1 MRFSGS
7 IILGLLAANGLAQT
21 AVPEEGQQ
29 SGSDISQPE
38 PSAPAAEEPSAPVQ
52 NQPPIPADDD
62 TSQTDAGE
70 APIATATAVPEPTA
84 DDPVETADASQISE
98 DNQPL
103 ATATGGDDDDEA
115 TTAAEETA
123 TADGED
129 VIGITEASHSLTM
142 FEATATDDDAT
153 ATAAETES
161 GDNASD
167 TATTTATSSS
177 TPTSTVP
184 VVEVNLKNATVGENA
199 ELVTVESKPAIKLS
213 APANGQATFSV
224 PLEADS
230 DDFDSDDLIYIVA
243 SIRVGEPSGSAKF
256 RTRDTD
262 TDCSL
267 RIQAG
272 GQTVYDQPLSS
283 NNGEFQ
289 DVTSSGIS
297 SSDMGQSSVSVTQ
310 KCGRKPSPLTIRDVR
325 AGTESAVKSSGG
337 SGGSSSG
344 SGSGKGGSSGGSGN
358 SDGTSTT
365 GPGARETGGSGNFG
379 SKAQA
384 SVGAF
389 AAAILAAA
397 VLF

>member
-7 IILGLLAANGLAQT
+7 LILGLLAANGLAQT

-52 NQPPIPADDD
+52 DQPSIPADDD
-62 TSQTDAGE
+62 TPQTDAEE

-84 DDPVETADASQISE
+84 DEPVETADASQISE
-98 DNQPL
+98 DNQPS
-103 ATATGGDDDDEA
+103 ATASDGDDDVEA
-115 TTAAEETA
+115 TTAAEATA
-123 TADGED
+123 TVD
-129 VIGITEASHSLTM
+129 
-142 FEATATDDDAT
+142 ATATDDDAT
-153 ATAAETES
+153 ATAAETET
-161 GDNASD
+161 GDDASD
-167 TATTTATSSS
+167 TATATATSSS
-177 TPTSTVP
+177 VPTSTAP
-184 VVEVNLKNATVGENA
+184 VVEVNLKNATIGENA
-199 ELVTVESKPAIKLS
+199 ELVTVDSKPAIKLS
-213 APANGQATFSV
+213 APSNGQATFSV
-224 PLEADS
+224 PLEVDD
-230 DDFDSDDLIYIVA
+230 DDFASDDLIYIVA

-267 RIQAG
+267 QIQAG
-272 GQTVYDQPLSS
+272 GQTVYDQPLST

-297 SSDMGQSSVSVTQ
+297 SSDMGKSSVDVTQ
-310 KCGRKPSPLTIRDVR
+310 KCGQKPSSLTIRDVR

-337 SGGSSSG
+337 SGGSGSGGSG
-344 SGSGKGGSSGGSGN
+344 SGGSGSGGSGGSSGGGKGGSSGGSGG

-365 GPGARETGGSGNFG
+365 GAGARETDSSGNFG
-379 SKAQA
+379 SKTQA
-384 SVGAF
+384 SIGAL
-389 AAAILAAA
+389 AAALLAAA

>member
-7 IILGLLAANGLAQT
+7 LILGLLAANGLAQT
-21 AVPEEGQQ
+21 AVPEQGQQ
-29 SGSDISQPE
+29 SGSEISQPE
-38 PSAPAAEEPSAPVQ
+38 PSAPAAEEPSPPVQ
-52 NQPPIPADDD
+52 DQPSIPADDD
-62 TSQTDAGE
+62 TPQTDAGE

-84 DDPVETADASQISE
+84 DDPVETADASQISD
-98 DNQPL
+98 DNQPS

-115 TTAAEETA
+115 TTAAEGTA
-123 TADGED
+123 TADGKE
-129 VIGITEASHSLTM
+129 VIDITEASHSLTM
-142 FEATATDDDAT
+142 FEATATNDDAT
-153 ATAAETES
+153 ATTAEMES

-167 TATTTATSSS
+167 TATATATSSS
-177 TPTSTVP
+177 APTSTAP

-199 ELVTVESKPAIKLS
+199 ELVTVDSKPAIKLS

-224 PLEADS
+224 PLETDS
-230 DDFDSDDLIYIVA
+230 DGFDSDDLIYIVA

-267 RIQAG
+267 QIQAG
-272 GQTVYDQPLSS
+272 GQTVYDQPLST

-297 SSDMGQSSVSVTQ
+297 SSDMGKSSVAVTQ
-310 KCGRKPSPLTIRDVR
+310 KCGQKPSPLTIRDVR
-325 AGTESAVKSSGG
+325 AGTESAVKSSDG

-344 SGSGKGGSSGGSGN
+344 GSSRSGGSGN

-365 GPGARETGGSGNFG
+365 GAGARETGGSGNFG

-384 SVGAF
+384 SVGAL
-389 AAAILAAA
+389 AAAVLAAA